1 MLGATPKRRC
11 CLLGG
16 AGRNKAYIKGANN
29 MDTCPICGE
38 SVPDGT
44 AQCPTCDAPLED
56 GEPKQNVAAYDDRIG
71 GFERFCLK
79 AGIVMSIVGY
89 FVFMVT
95 GMHWLHPILWT
106 LAIFVGFFLMVANVL
121 VYRAALSFYAK
132 QAAAEEK
139 HE

>member
-1 MLGATPKRRC
+1 
-11 CLLGG
+11 
-16 AGRNKAYIKGANN
+16 

-38 SVPDGT
+38 NVPDGT
-44 AQCPTCDAPLED
+44 AQCPKCEAPLED
-56 GEPKQNVAAYDDRIG
+56 GEPKQNVAAYDVRIG

-95 GMHWLHPILWT
+95 GMHWLHPVLWT